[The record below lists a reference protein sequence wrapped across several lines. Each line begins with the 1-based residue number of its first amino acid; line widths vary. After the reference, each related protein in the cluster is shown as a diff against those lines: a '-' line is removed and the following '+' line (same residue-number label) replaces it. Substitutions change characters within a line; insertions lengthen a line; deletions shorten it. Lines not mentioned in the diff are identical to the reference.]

1 MANDI
6 ICEISSE
13 NELICEMSSA
23 GEIVVEINGMTYQ
36 SVAAELAEKASVE
49 DVALKADKTYV
60 DNQDALKADK
70 TYVDSQDALKA
81 DATALT
87 ALTNLVP
94 AATGLI
100 TVAGKNQYYPIVE
113 DNTGAI
119 IGRRLL
125 NVWNGTSW
133 VATNSNGFGNDALAN
148 NTGAYANGFGTKAL
162 QNNKGDNANG
172 FGSVALANNTG
183 AYANGFGAYA
193 LSSNTGAYANGF
205 GHSALYSNTGA
216 YANGFGHSALYSNTG
231 TNANGFG
238 YKALYSN
245 TGDSANGFGYF
256 ALYGNTGANNSAFGH
271 LANNTTDATINALTN
286 TTCLGANTLPNKS
299 NQVVLGDGS
308 VDTVKMGGTARTP
321 ASSTAPG
328 VKGETCWDT
337 NYFYICVATNIWK
350 RIPMEVW

>member
-60 DNQDALKADK
+60 D
-70 TYVDSQDALKA
+70 SQDALKA
-81 DATALT
+81 DVTALT
-87 ALTNLVP
+87 ALADLVP
-94 AATGLI
+94 SATGLT
-100 TVAGKNQYYPIVE
+100 TVTGKNQYYPIVE

-133 VATNSNGFGNDALAN
+133 VATDANGFGQAALLNNKGVDSNGFGYAALLSNTGTYANGFGYYALAN
-148 NTGAYANGFGTKAL
+148 NTGSSANGFGYAAL
-162 QNNKGDNANG
+162 R
-172 FGSVALANNTG
+172 
-183 AYANGFGAYA
+183 Y
-193 LSSNTGAYANGF
+193 
-205 GHSALYSNTGA
+205 
-216 YANGFGHSALYSNTG
+216 NTG

-238 YKALYSN
+238 YYALRNN
-245 TGDSANGFGYF
+245 TGV
-256 ALYGNTGANNSAFGH
+256 NNSAFGH
-271 LANNTTDATINALTN
+271 KANITTDTTIQALEN
-286 TTCLGANTLPNKS
+286 TTCLGANTLPNRS

>member
-36 SVAAELAEKASVE
+36 SVAAELAGKASVE

-60 DNQDALKADK
+60 DNQDALKADLADLALKADK
-70 TYVDSQDALKA
+70 TYVDSQDATKADSADLALKADKTYVDSQDLLKA

-87 ALTNLVP
+87 ALADLVP

-100 TVAGKNQYYPIVE
+100 TVTSKNQYYPVAE

-119 IGRRLL
+119 VGRRLV

-133 VATNSNGFGNDALAN
+133 VEA
-148 NTGAYANGFGTKAL
+148 
-162 QNNKGDNANG
+162 NANG
-172 FGSVALANNTG
+172 FGNAALSNNTG
-183 AYANGFGAYA
+183 TNASGFGFYALRYNTGANANGFGHFALHSNTGANANGFGFYA
-193 LSSNTGAYANGF
+193 LHSNTGASANGFGHFALHSNTGAYANGF
-205 GHSALYSNTGA
+205 GHSALRYNTGA
-216 YANGFGHSALYSNTG
+216 Y
-231 TNANGFG
+231 
-238 YKALYSN
+238 
-245 TGDSANGFGYF
+245 
-256 ALYGNTGANNSAFGH
+256 NSAFGH